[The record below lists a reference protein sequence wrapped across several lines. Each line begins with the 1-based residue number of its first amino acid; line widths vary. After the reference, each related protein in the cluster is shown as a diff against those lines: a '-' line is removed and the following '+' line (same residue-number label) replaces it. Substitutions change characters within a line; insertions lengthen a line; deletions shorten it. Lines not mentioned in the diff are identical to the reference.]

1 MTLIACSHDGRIAG
15 LNFTKADLGVPVT
28 KAAKNTLFKKMYGQA
43 SGIAVSSK
51 PVLIENAG
59 R

>member
-28 KAAKNTLFKKMYGQA
+28 KSAKNELLKKMYGQ
-43 SGIAVSSK
+43 
-51 PVLIENAG
+51 ENIVVINTEQ
-59 R
+59 